1 MLDYLLS
8 QYTTLGRAFLE
19 HLWMVAVVLGLSLA
33 AAAALTVT
41 AMYSKVWSAFLVNLF
56 SVIYAIPSL
65 ALFAILIPATGL
77 GKTTAIIV
85 LILYNQ
91 YVLLR
96 NFLAGLRGVD
106 PAMLEAAAGMGMT
119 TLQMLYK
126 IRLPLSLNPLF
137 AGLRLAAVST
147 IGIATIAATINAG
160 GLGSILFDGLR
171 SMNMYKIMWGA
182 LLSACLAIGANHL
195 LLWLENKVAVTIP
208 GTKDGV

>member
-1 MLDYLLS
+1 
-8 QYTTLGRAFLE
+8 
-19 HLWMVAVVLGLSLA
+19 
-33 AAAALTVT
+33 
-41 AMYSKVWSAFLVNLF
+41 
-56 SVIYAIPSL
+56 
-65 ALFAILIPATGL
+65 
-77 GKTTAIIV
+77 
-85 LILYNQ
+85 
-91 YVLLR
+91 
-96 NFLAGLRGVD
+96 
-106 PAMLEAAAGMGMT
+106 
-119 TLQMLYK
+119 MLYK

-208 GTKDGV
+208 GMKDGV

>member
-1 MLDYLLS
+1 M
-8 QYTTLGRAFLE
+8 
-19 HLWMVAVVLGLSLA
+19 
-33 AAAALTVT
+33 
-41 AMYSKVWSAFLVNLF
+41 
-56 SVIYAIPSL
+56 IYAIPSL

>member
-1 MLDYLLS
+1 MLDYLFS
-8 QYTTLGRAFLE
+8 QYATLGRAFLE

-33 AAAALTVT
+33 AAAVLTVT
-41 AMYSKVWSAFLVNLF
+41 AMYSKVWSAF
-56 SVIYAIPSL
+56 PSL

-77 GKTTAIIV
+77 GTTTAIIV

-106 PAMLEAAAGMGMT
+106 PAVLEAAAGMGMS
-119 TLQMLYK
+119 TLQVLYK

-195 LLWLENKVAVTIP
+195 LLWLENKVAVAVP

>member
-1 MLDYLLS
+1 MDGCRCSRAVAGCGGGLDRDGHVFKSLVRLS
-8 QYTTLGRAFLE
+8 GE
-19 HLWMVAVVLGLSLA
+19 SL
-33 AAAALTVT
+33 
-41 AMYSKVWSAFLVNLF
+41 FRD
-56 SVIYAIPSL
+56 YAIPSL

-119 TLQMLYK
+119 TLQVLYK

-160 GLGSILFDGLR
+160 GLGGILFDGLR

>member
-8 QYTTLGRAFLE
+8 QYATLGRAFLE

-33 AAAALTVT
+33 AAAVLTVT
-41 AMYSKVWSAFLVNLF
+41 AMYSRVWSAFLVNLF

-65 ALFAILIPATGL
+65 ALFAILSPATGL

-147 IGIATIAATINAG
+147 IGIATIAAS

-208 GTKDGV
+208 GAKGSV

>member
-1 MLDYLLS
+1 MLDYLFS
-8 QYTTLGRAFLE
+8 QYATLGRAFLE

-33 AAAALTVT
+33 AAAVLTVT
-41 AMYSKVWSAFLVNLF
+41 AMYSRVWSAFLVNLF

-119 TLQMLYK
+119 TLQVLYK

-160 GLGSILFDGLR
+160 TAFRQTATERCQKTPADKMPFVLKSTRFILIKSG
-171 SMNMYKIMWGA
+171 YKTSEGKFSRLI
-182 LLSACLAIGANHL
+182 LS
-195 LLWLENKVAVTIP
+195 
-208 GTKDGV
+208 